1 MDNSLLAV
9 RDINHKYIVVGRLVN
24 VMGGTVLETESERLI
39 RIGRTEG
46 ENKGRTE
53 GRAAGIIET
62 LYEVGFSDIDI
73 VEKLQTKL
81 HISLQQAQEYLQMYG
96 KQKA

>member
-1 MDNSLLAV
+1 
-9 RDINHKYIVVGRLVN
+9 
-24 VMGGTVLETESERLI
+24 MGGTVLETESERLI

-53 GRAAGIIET
+53 GGAKEIIEMGQEFG
-62 LYEVGFSDIDI
+62 LDDNSIL
-73 VEKLQTKL
+73 KRLQTKL
-81 HISLQQAQEYLQMYG
+81 QISMQQAQEYLQMYG